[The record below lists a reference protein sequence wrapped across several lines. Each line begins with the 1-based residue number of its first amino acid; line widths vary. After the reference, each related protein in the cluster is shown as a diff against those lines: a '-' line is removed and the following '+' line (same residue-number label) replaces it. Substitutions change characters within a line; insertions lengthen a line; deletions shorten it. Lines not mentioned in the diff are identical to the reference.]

1 MQYFIVSAVLL
12 KNMTGDFILEFIQY
26 VLLAQVSAALFVL
39 SVSKYHR
46 QDNVPKQRWTTS
58 VRAKVSESPF

>member
-1 MQYFIVSAVLL
+1 
-12 KNMTGDFILEFIQY
+12 MTGDFIPEFIQY
-26 VLLAQVSAALFVL
+26 VLSAEVSAALFV
-39 SVSKYHR
+39 VYCKYHR